1 MRRFVGASLL
11 VFVVLAA
18 SAFELQAQKEKMA
31 DKPAAIDSAKL
42 SGEFY
47 GTAKNT
53 PGSDRT
59 FIVTVETQRLVPHG
73 KPNTL
78 PRNNR
83 HAKPNLKLE
92 KQPQKHARP
101 MH

>member
-59 FIVTVETQRLVPHG
+59 FIVTVETKRLGPNG
-73 KPNTL
+73 KPTTV

-83 HAKPNLKLE
+83 NAKRIPNI
-92 KQPQKHARP
+92 QNQRNNDAR
-101 MH
+101 